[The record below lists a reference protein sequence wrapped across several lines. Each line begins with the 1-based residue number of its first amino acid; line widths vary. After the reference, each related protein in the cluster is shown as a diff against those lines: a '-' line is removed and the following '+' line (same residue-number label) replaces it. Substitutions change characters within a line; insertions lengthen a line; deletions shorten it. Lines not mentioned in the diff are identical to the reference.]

1 MQTEKINHPTSEVQN
16 LVHFHEIR
24 NQAQTLDLVSNMS
37 AKANQEKQN
46 CLV

>member
-1 MQTEKINHPTSEVQN
+1 MQTTTKNHPTSEVQN

-24 NQAQTLDLVSNMS
+24 NHAQTLDLVSNMS
-37 AKANQEKQN
+37 AKANQEKQS